1 MKIIGKEIK
10 LEDKEVE
17 ALWLAFNLAQDLLE
31 QMADDGVTY
40 FRLSDGEKLNY
51 TSIADLANELEYV
64 ISATYLGLYRGT
76 EPEECLNDQ
85 DLLALSVIRPLAQR
99 IVANKEEDGSTDYL
113 DAKQL
118 AEWTEW
124 LCKRHL

>member
-1 MKIIGKEIK
+1 MKKLNKKQKALVVAIDI
-10 LEDKEVE
+10 LEDV
-17 ALWLAFNLAQDLLE
+17 L
-31 QMADDGVTY
+31 DDDDY
-40 FRLSDGEKLNY
+40 D
-51 TSIADLANELEYV
+51 
-64 ISATYLGLYRGT
+64 LYRST
-76 EPEECLNDQ
+76 EPKECLNDQ

-99 IVANKEEDGSTDYL
+99 IVANKEDDGSMGYL

>member
-1 MKIIGKEIK
+1 MKKLNKKQKALVVAIDI
-10 LEDKEVE
+10 LEDV
-17 ALWLAFNLAQDLLE
+17 LDDDDYDL
-31 QMADDGVTY
+31 Y
-40 FRLSDGEKLNY
+40 
-51 TSIADLANELEYV
+51 I
-64 ISATYLGLYRGT
+64 GT
-76 EPEECLNDQ
+76 EPKECLNDQ

-99 IVANKEEDGSTDYL
+99 IVANKEDDGSTDYL

>member
-1 MKIIGKEIK
+1 MKK
-10 LEDKEVE
+10 LNKKQKTLVV
-17 ALWLAFNLAQDLLE
+17 AIDLLE
-31 QMADDGVTY
+31 DVLSNMDDDDY
-40 FRLSDGEKLNY
+40 
-51 TSIADLANELEYV
+51 DLY
-64 ISATYLGLYRGT
+64 IGT
-76 EPEECLNDQ
+76 EPKECLNDQ

-99 IVANKEEDGSTDYL
+99 IVANKEDDGSTDYL

>member
-1 MKIIGKEIK
+1 MKKLNKKQKALVVAIDI
-10 LEDKEVE
+10 LEDV
-17 ALWLAFNLAQDLLE
+17 L
-31 QMADDGVTY
+31 DDDDY
-40 FRLSDGEKLNY
+40 D
-51 TSIADLANELEYV
+51 
-64 ISATYLGLYRGT
+64 LYRGT
-76 EPEECLNDQ
+76 EPKECLNDQ

-99 IVANKEEDGSTDYL
+99 IVANKEDDGSPDYL

>member
-1 MKIIGKEIK
+1 MKITDKEIK

-17 ALWLAFNLAQDLLE
+17 ALWGAFNLAQDLLE

-40 FRLSDGEKLNY
+40 FRLGDGEKLNY

-76 EPEECLNDQ
+76 EPKECLNDQ

-99 IVANKEEDGSTDYL
+99 IAANKEDDGSTDYL

>member
-1 MKIIGKEIK
+1 MKKLNKKQKALVVVIDI
-10 LEDKEVE
+10 LEDV
-17 ALWLAFNLAQDLLE
+17 L
-31 QMADDGVTY
+31 DDDDY
-40 FRLSDGEKLNY
+40 D
-51 TSIADLANELEYV
+51 
-64 ISATYLGLYRGT
+64 LYRGT
-76 EPEECLNDQ
+76 EPKECLNDQ

-99 IVANKEEDGSTDYL
+99 IVANKEDDGSTDYL